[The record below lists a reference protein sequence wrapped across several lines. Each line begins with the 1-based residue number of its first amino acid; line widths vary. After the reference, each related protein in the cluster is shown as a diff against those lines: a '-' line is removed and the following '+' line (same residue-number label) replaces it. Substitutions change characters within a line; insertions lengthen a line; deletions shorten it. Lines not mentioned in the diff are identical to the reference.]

1 MECWEERWQ
10 RYEAKSEM
18 NQAIVAI
25 CGMALVTYATRA
37 GGIWLMARV
46 RPTPRVAAW
55 LRALPGT
62 TLTAIVVPNMVQSG
76 FVGLIAVGG
85 TIVVARRVQ
94 NPLVA
99 MIAGVILFQG
109 TRVLVAAA
117 T

>member
-1 MECWEERWQ
+1 
-10 RYEAKSEM
+10 M

-46 RPTPRVAAW
+46 SPTPRVAAW

-62 TLTAIVVPNMVQSG
+62 TLTAIVVPTALQSG
-76 FVGLIAVGG
+76 LAGVIAVGG
-85 TIVVARRVQ
+85 TILVARRMQ
-94 NPLVA
+94 NPLIA

-109 TRVLVAAA
+109 MRALIAAA